1 MVDRAVG
8 ISELVFLKIDTSMKF
23 NPAQSIQNLQYFG
36 EFGGVNPSIEDSSTY
51 TFLKASK
58 MEEVFEKE
66 VEGCYLYSRHWN
78 PTNRYLSQALAKME
92 NTESAV
98 VTSSGMAAITS
109 TLLQLCSHGDEIVS
123 SRVIYGGTYAFLKN
137 VAPRFGVRTHFV
149 DFSKL
154 NEIEKAITP
163 FTKVVYCESV
173 SNPLLE
179 VTDLRKVAELSK
191 RCGVK
196 FVVDNTFTPMIL
208 SPANLGADVVIH
220 SLTKF
225 INGTGDSVAGAVCGT
240 DEFVHSLSDVSSG
253 TIMLLGPVM
262 DSHRAASILK
272 NLHSLH
278 LRVQQHSRNALFV
291 AERLSAEGFDIRY
304 PGLPT
309 APGHAILKK
318 LMNPGFGFGGVLLLN
333 MGTRERAYSLM
344 EKMQQSNVG
353 YLAVSLGFYKTL
365 FSAPGSSTSSEIPD
379 GEREAMGLTDG
390 LVRISIGLD
399 ANIAETVEK
408 MLICLREVDQM
419 NVSPPKQDPSLIAMA
434 MQH

>member
-1 MVDRAVG
+1 
-8 ISELVFLKIDTSMKF
+8 MKF
-23 NPAQSIQNLQYFG
+23 NPAQNIQNLQYFG

-58 MEEVFEKE
+58 MEEVFERE

-98 VTSSGMAAITS
+98 VTGSGMAAITC

-137 VAPRFGVRTHFV
+137 VAPRFGIRTHFV
-149 DFSKL
+149 DFRKVE
-154 NEIEKAITP
+154 EIEKAITP

-179 VTDLRKVAELSK
+179 VVDLIKVAELCK
-191 RCGVK
+191 RYGIK

-225 INGTGDSVAGAVCGT
+225 INGTSDTVAGVVCGT
-240 DEFVHSLSDVSSG
+240 DAFIRSLSDVTQG

-278 LRVQQHSRNALFV
+278 LRIQQHSRNAMYV
-291 AERLSAEGFDIRY
+291 AEKLSAEGYDIRY
-304 PGLPT
+304 PGLSSN
-309 APGHAILKK
+309 PGHDILNR
-318 LMNPGFGFGGVLLLN
+318 LMNPGYGFGGMLLLN
-333 MGTRERAYSLM
+333 MGNREKAYSLM
-344 EKMQQSNVG
+344 EKMQLANIG

-379 GEREAMGLTDG
+379 GEREAIGLTDG
-390 LVRISIGLD
+390 LIRISIGLD

-408 MLICLREVDQM
+408 MLGCIRELERKTSV
-419 NVSPPKQDPSLIAMA
+419 PPKNDPSLISMA
-434 MQH
+434 LQA